1 MCRFRLALAWLTAV
15 VPVEHTADAAAAV
28 LPSANQLKLLDWDMT
43 AFVHFSITTYTGS
56 QAGNQDPTKFA
67 PDPRTLNISQ
77 WVATVKSMGAKVA
90 VLTSKHEA
98 GFWWATAPLSASQ
111 NTTVSSGSTT
121 PKMLTAHCLFVLSQT
136 QSLANEHQLSQL
148 LYRHEPNHRRARPY
162 PRVYR
167 RMPCPGRPSRAVFYP
182 D

>member
-1 MCRFRLALAWLTAV
+1 MCRFSLALAWLTAL
-15 VPVEHTADAAAAV
+15 VPAHTAVNAAAAV

-98 GFWWATAPLSASQ
+98 GFWWATAPLQLVKTPA
-111 NTTVSSGSTT
+111 VPGSTK